1 MLVGFQWA
9 SLSHYVM
16 LKDRAFDLAAL
27 LRTWKKDKTSNS
39 AFPPPKHRIAVDCE
53 TTHGFG
59 FNLANTFGWGI
70 NHKEAFQGCDIH
82 FDVLR
87 CFGFC
92 FVFCFLFFE
101 TCFLRGT
108 YILVQKD
115 LSTAL
120 IWTDVCCMS
129 DKTC

>member
-59 FNLANTFGWGI
+59 FNLANRFGWGI

-87 CFGFC
+87 CF
-92 FVFCFLFFE
+92 LFSF
-101 TCFLRGT
+101 F
-108 YILVQKD
+108 
-115 LSTAL
+115 
-120 IWTDVCCMS
+120 
-129 DKTC
+129 